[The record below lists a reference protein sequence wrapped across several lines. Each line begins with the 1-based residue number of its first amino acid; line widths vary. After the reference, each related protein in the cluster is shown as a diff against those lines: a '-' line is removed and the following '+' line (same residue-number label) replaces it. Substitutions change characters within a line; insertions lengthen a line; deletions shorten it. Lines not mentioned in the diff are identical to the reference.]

1 MRLSMDLADRH
12 NRTAARTTGGRI
24 IRSRNWGKGGAS
36 FAPVERGGIVGL
48 LKAAVPSHGA
58 VEFLERGEEM
68 AVGQVSL
75 RRPAVA
81 GTFYP
86 AHPLQLK
93 TAVERFLVRTTDPV
107 TVTALI
113 VPHAGYI
120 YSGATAG
127 KTYASADLPR
137 RLFILCPNHTGMG
150 SPLSCWSRGAWVT
163 PLGEAP
169 VDEELA
175 ALLMASAPLVHHDE
189 LAHRGEHAV
198 EVQLPFLQ
206 VYLGSFSFVPVV
218 VGTQDFEQL
227 EALGR
232 GLAAAIRAL
241 PSSAA
246 IIVSSDMNHYESAS
260 VNRQK
265 DEQALNAILRLD
277 PAALYRVVHQRH
289 ITMCGYAPAVSALAA
304 ARLLGADRA
313 EVVDYTHSGQI
324 TGDDAEV
331 VSYAGVRIYKEPA

>member
-1 MRLSMDLADRH
+1 MFPDLAMV
-12 NRTAARTTGGRI
+12 TPY
-24 IRSRNWGKGGAS
+24 
-36 FAPVERGGIVGL
+36 PVEGGDPMSAGSTPIR
-48 LKAAVPSHGA
+48 VPT
-58 VEFLERGEEM
+58 
-68 AVGQVSL
+68 
-75 RRPAVA
+75 VA
-81 GTFYP
+81 GAFYP

-107 TVTALI
+107 TATALI

-127 KTYASADLPR
+127 KTFAAVDLPR

-150 SPLSCWSRGAWVT
+150 SPLSCWSRGAWAT
-163 PLGEAP
+163 PLGETL

-175 ALLMASAPLVHHDE
+175 ALLMASAPLVQHDE
-189 LAHRGEHAV
+189 LAHRREHAV

-232 GLAAAIRAL
+232 GLARAAEAVS
-241 PSSAA
+241 PAAA

-265 DEQALNAILRLD
+265 DEQALHTVLSLD

-289 ITMCGYAPAVSALAA
+289 ITMCGYAPAVSALVAA
-304 ARLLGADRA
+304 HLLGAHRA